1 MEPVEASEKGN
12 DPQEVIDLQDD
23 HLMHRDEQEPQPEP
37 EPSEEVLT
45 NDIEK
50 DPPPTRAKRPRSKA
64 QQEAFKKQKGRS
76 NMVDIRVDFMEH
88 LHLLTDVDRL
98 KTGDM
103 QLLGAA
109 AADDGDQA
117 AAAFARAA

>member
-1 MEPVEASEKGN
+1 
-12 DPQEVIDLQDD
+12 
-23 HLMHRDEQEPQPEP
+23 
-37 EPSEEVLT
+37 
-45 NDIEK
+45 
-50 DPPPTRAKRPRSKA
+50 
-64 QQEAFKKQKGRS
+64 
-76 NMVDIRVDFMEH
+76 MVDMRVDFMEH

-103 QLLGAA
+103 QLGAA